1 MSETPIYD
9 NLNTPKPVDK
19 TPQPKVVAAT
29 IGAGVGA
36 AIGNIIVWIVEAAAK
51 IDIPDSV
58 ELSIGVVITAALTFV
73 AGYVKKN

>member
-9 NLNTPKPVDK
+9 NLNTPKPVYK

-29 IGAGVGA
+29 VGAGVGA
-36 AIGNIIVWIVEAAAK
+36 AIGNIIVWIVEAAAN

-58 ELSIGVVITAALTFV
+58 ELSIGVVITAALAFV